1 MTDTSHPRYPHRRL
15 GFALGIAAIL
25 CWASAGAAASWLGKN
40 LGLWPT
46 LTIACGIGGLAQ
58 LVCYLAMGHSV
69 RATLLPPAKLWGIIL
84 LGFPLYEFAHVAALT
99 LSVGDTQT
107 VGVNL
112 INYLWPTLTVL
123 FAVMWVPGTRGSMR
137 LGVAAAVALAGV
149 AVGNWRGVETVFG
162 REAVSASNG
171 WNGAAQLPL
180 TPYLL
185 VFVAAVAW
193 AVYSALLS
201 RWRAWADQYST
212 ATPGFLSVSL
222 VAAVVATARGDWRPL
237 SSVEWLVAVLAGL
250 IVYAAGYML
259 WELAIH
265 RAPAEK
271 LGLLSGA
278 VPILST
284 LCLYAMFAL
293 THPGDLS
300 ASLGTS
306 RADPSDI
313 LRQLAAAALIAG
325 AVFISMLPAKRAA
338 AES

>member
-1 MTDTSHPRYPHRRL
+1 MADTSHHHYPRRRL

-58 LVCYLAMGHSV
+58 LACYLAMGHSV

-99 LSVGDTQT
+99 GSASETQT

-162 REAVSASNG
+162 
-171 WNGAAQLPL
+171 WNGAARLPL

-212 ATPGFLSVSL
+212 ATPGFLAVSL
-222 VAAVVATARGDWRPL
+222 VAGVVATVRGDWRPL
-237 SSVEWLVAVLAGL
+237 SPVEWLVAVLAGL
-250 IVYAAGYML
+250 VIYAAGYML

-284 LCLYAMFAL
+284 LCLYAMFSL
-293 THPGDLS
+293 THSGN
-300 ASLGTS
+300 

-325 AVFISMLPAKRAA
+325 AVLISMLPAKRSAA
-338 AES
+338 